1 MKPLIVPSIIAQT
14 QEDMQKKIMSVSFAP
29 RIQIDVMD
37 GVFVKE
43 KSLWFPL
50 QLPKIDGQYEAHLMV
65 RKPASW
71 IEQYGKGV
79 HRVIVHAELPDALT
93 ILKKIRQLRKKA
105 GIALNPGTSAASVV
119 RFIDWIDQVTVMAV
133 IPGRYGAPFIS
144 GVLEKI
150 QDLKRLYPKLA
161 IEIDGGMNPEH
172 IRMAKAAGASVFISG
187 SYLMNAKNP
196 RLAIAELARAA
207 R

>member
-50 QLPKIDGQYEAHLMV
+50 TLPRIDGQYEAHLMV
-65 RKPASW
+65 RKPVHW

-79 HRVIVHAELPDALT
+79 HRVIVHAELPDAL
-93 ILKKIRQLRKKA
+93 IVLKKIRQLRKKA
-105 GIALNPGTSAASVV
+105 GIALNPGTSAASAV

-133 IPGRYGAPFIS
+133 IPGRYGALFIPS
-144 GVLEKI
+144 VLEKI
-150 QDLKRLYPKLA
+150 QDLKSLYPKLP

-172 IRMAKAAGASVFISG
+172 IHRAKAAGANVFISG

-196 RLAIAELARAA
+196 RMAIAELARAA